1 MKAHRRKAVPETVC
15 GSLYLSN
22 TGKFF
27 LSIRP
32 RVTQERIKFSVSHRE
47 DAIHKTQ
54 KHENLGGKKRGFF
67 LKMLLEEN
75 KFELLVLKK
84 NQITIISTNVI

>member
-1 MKAHRRKAVPETVC
+1 MQYTKHKNMKTWE
-15 GSLYLSN
+15 
-22 TGKFF
+22 
-27 LSIRP
+27 
-32 RVTQERIKFSVSHRE
+32 EIKG
-47 DAIHKTQ
+47 D
-54 KHENLGGKKRGFF
+54 FF

>member
-15 GSLYLSN
+15 VSLYLSN
-22 TGKFF
+22 PGKFF

-32 RVTQERIKFSVSHRE
+32 RVIQERIKFSVSHRE

-54 KHENLGGKKRGFF
+54 NMKTWEEKQGDFFF
-67 LKMLLEEN
+67 LKML
-75 KFELLVLKK
+75 FELLVLKK
-84 NQITIISTNVI
+84 IR